1 MSDIKDTKA
10 YSINDFLNWNDRD
23 ELTLSP
29 KYQRN
34 VVWNANAKSYH
45 IMHIKTIEDDEYI
58 HKQYKARR
66 LDTPGVHY
74 INYLLA

>member
-1 MSDIKDTKA
+1 MERSRGEVKCKCKI
-10 YSINDFLNWNDRD
+10 I
-23 ELTLSP
+23 
-29 KYQRN
+29 
-34 VVWNANAKSYH
+34 SYH
-45 IMHIKTIEDDEYI
+45 AHQTIEDDEYI